1 MTDEIEA
8 TGEAL
13 ARSLAEV
20 REAEPLVQQLTNEVT
35 KNDLA
40 NVTLSWGALPVM
52 ADAPGEAPEM
62 AELAG
67 AILLNTGRMTGS
79 NVDALH
85 AAGKA
90 ANGLDVPVVLDPVGA
105 GTTPTRKEVHT
116 SLLEEVEFDVINGNY
131 GEITHL
137 AGEEADVKGV
147 ESVGEYE
154 EVTGSARAL
163 AETTGAVVVASGVED
178 VVAGSDRV
186 YRVRAGDEMLSKVVG
201 TGCMLG
207 ATLAAFAGGHE
218 DAFSATLH
226 GTLAYGLA
234 GERATDLEYNG
245 PASYR
250 VNFLDSIAGFTPE
263 VAEGLDPTDPS
274 WRVRCS
280 SPA

>member
-1 MTDEIEA
+1 MTDEIEV

-13 ARSLAEV
+13 ADSLTAI
-20 REAEPLVQQLTNEVT
+20 RDREPLVQQLTNEVT

-67 AILLNTGRMTGS
+67 AILLNTGRMTDS
-79 NVDALH
+79 NIEALH
-85 AAGKA
+85 AAGRA
-90 ANGLDVPVVLDPVGA
+90 ANELAVPVVLDPVGA
-105 GTTPTRKEVHT
+105 GTTPTREEVHT
-116 SLLEEVEFDVINGNY
+116 SLLEEVEFDVIKGNY

-137 AGEEADVKGV
+137 AGAKAEVKGV

-154 EVTGSARAL
+154 EITESAQAL
-163 AETTGAVVVASGVED
+163 AATTGAAVVASGDED
-178 VVAGSDRV
+178 VVAGPDRI
-186 YRVRAGDEMLSKVVG
+186 YRVRAGDEMLSRVVG

-207 ATLAAFAGGHE
+207 ATLAAFSGSLENGLLA
-218 DAFSATLH
+218 ALH

-250 VNFLDSIAGFTPE
+250 VNFLDSIAGLTPE
-263 VAEGLDPTDPS
+263 VAAELEPTDRIE
-274 WRVRCS
+274 RVR
-280 SPA
+280 

>member
-1 MTDEIEA
+1 MTNDLEG

-13 ARSLAEV
+13 ADSLAAI
-20 REAEPLVQQLTNEVT
+20 RKREPLVQQLTNEVT

-67 AILLNTGRMTGS
+67 AVLLNTGRMTDS
-79 NVDALH
+79 NIEALH
-85 AAGKA
+85 AAGRA
-90 ANGLDVPVVLDPVGA
+90 ANDLGVPVVLDPVGA
-105 GTTPTRKEVHT
+105 GTTPTRDEVHT
-116 SLLEEVEFDVINGNY
+116 SLLEDVEFAAIKGNY

-137 AGEEADVKGV
+137 AGKTAEVKGV

-154 EVTGSARAL
+154 DITESAQAL
-163 AETTGAVVVASGVED
+163 AETTGAAVVASGAED
-178 VVAGSDRV
+178 IVAGADRL
-186 YRVRAGDEMLSKVVG
+186 YRLRAGDEMLSTVVG

-207 ATLAAFAGGHE
+207 ATLAAFTGSLE
-218 DAFSATLH
+218 DDVTAAIH

-250 VNFLDSIAGFTPE
+250 INLIDSIAGLSPE
-263 VAEGLDPTDPS
+263 VAAELETENQIE
-274 WRVRCS
+274 RVR
-280 SPA
+280 